1 MNNLLNIIIDADSV
15 EDLRHILE
23 ISEFVE
29 FVLGDTL
36 EKDLLWVLRRQVGKS
51 LFYFMNCINKMSY
64 VNAPVHDLLIR
75 IKNAYMARKTT
86 VDWVVFSKFKVNVLD
101 LLKEYGFVKGYE
113 VKDVD
118 GKKFISIELKKVVDP
133 INDIPSV
140 KFFSKPS
147 RPWYVG
153 YKDLKAVAWGKWL
166 GIISTN
172 QGLLPVHVAKERKLW
187 GELIAEIY

>member
-1 MNNLLNIIIDADSV
+1 
-15 EDLRHILE
+15 
-23 ISEFVE
+23 
-29 FVLGDTL
+29 
-36 EKDLLWVLRRQVGKS
+36 
-51 LFYFMNCINKMSY
+51 
-64 VNAPVHDLLIR
+64 
-75 IKNAYMARKTT
+75 MARKTT

-113 VKDVD
+113 VVEIEW
-118 GKKFISIELKKVVDP
+118 KKFISIELKKVVDP
-133 INDIPSV
+133 VNDIPEV

-153 YKDLKAVAWGKWL
+153 YKDLKSVAGGKGL

-172 QGLLPVHVAKERKLW
+172 QWLLPVHVARERKLW